1 MPDNQ
6 IDEINNAFLDIM
18 NDINEYL
25 MDDSVPL
32 ECYSEDIDRKLK
44 DGFKKILEMM
54 KA

>member
-6 IDEINNAFLDIM
+6 IDKINNAFLDIM

-44 DGFKKILEMM
+44 DGFKKILEML